1 MMNDDLAKAQ
11 IGGTLSIEWTTS
23 GTLTDSLRHIALIAN
38 GMGRAAAG
46 VCWRLD
52 CLHFSNLQ
60 NRHNFATKTTRR
72 HLPTQTKDRV
82 IIFAVTRQEERIGYC
97 TESISDKGNPLS

>member
-38 GMGRAAAG
+38 GMGRAAAR
-46 VCWRLD
+46 RL
-52 CLHFSNLQ
+52 LAF
-60 NRHNFATKTTRR
+60 
-72 HLPTQTKDRV
+72 
-82 IIFAVTRQEERIGYC
+82 G
-97 TESISDKGNPLS
+97 LSSFLKSSEPS